1 MIQMSYTVALIGNPN
16 VGKSVIFNN
25 LVPGA
30 RQHVGNWPGKTVE
43 KKDGWCIYK
52 GTKLKIVDLPG
63 TYSLT
68 ARAVDELIAR
78 NYIVEE
84 KPHVVVDIVDAS
96 NIERNLYL
104 TFLLLELETN
114 VVVALNMFDIAEDKG
129 YKINVEKLSEQ
140 LGVPVI
146 PTVATK
152 KKGMKEL
159 KDAIRE
165 ATKGKASTKPKITY
179 GKKIEE
185 LVDYVV
191 KILEKDENLAGKY
204 PLRWLAIKLLEND
217 EDVLT
222 KIKGSKQRHEIMEVI
237 A

>member
-1 MIQMSYTVALIGNPN
+1 MSCTVALIGNPN

-25 LVPGA
+25 LVSGA

-43 KKDGWCIYK
+43 KKEGWCIHK
-52 GTKLKIVDLPG
+52 GERLRIVDLPG

-84 KPHVVVDIVDAS
+84 KPDVVVDIVDAS

-104 TFLLLELETN
+104 TFLLLELEAN
-114 VVVALNMFDIAEDKG
+114 VVVALNMFDIAETKG
-129 YKINVEKLSEQ
+129 YKIDVEKLSEQ
-140 LGVPVI
+140 LGVTVI

-152 KKGMKEL
+152 KKGMEKL
-159 KDAIRE
+159 KNAIR
-165 ATKGKASTKPKITY
+165 KAAKRKAPKPKITY
-179 GKKIEE
+179 GREIEG
-185 LVDYVV
+185 LIGYVV
-191 KILEKDENLAGKY
+191 KILEKDEDLARKY
-204 PLRWLAIKLLEND
+204 PLRWLAIKLLEKD

-222 KIKGSKQRHEIMEVI
+222 KIKHSNYRSEIMEVV